1 MTDARNL
8 IITLGQQLSDESNQ
22 AYNLWTW
29 LPSYQAAQEQYG
41 DFAANYTPTVG
52 DIILE
57 ATLFLAYKHR
67 VEAGDAEAYTSEEES
82 FFSCPE

>member
-1 MTDARNL
+1 MPDIRDL
-8 IITLGQQLSDESNQ
+8 MITLGQQLSDESNQ

-29 LPSYQAAQEQYG
+29 LPSYRAAQEQFG
-41 DFAANYTPTVG
+41 DVAANYTPSVS

-57 ATLFLAYKHR
+57 ATLFLAYKNR
-67 VEAGDAEAYTSEEES
+67 VAEGGDPAYTDEEES